1 MGKSLYEEIGGATA
15 VDVAVGAFYRKVLT
29 DPAINH
35 FFDGVDRK
43 TLKAKQNAF
52 LTMVTGGPSAYQG
65 RDMRTA
71 HAHLVRKGLNDTH
84 FDAVVKHLKDTLEE
98 LRVPAGAAAQI
109 LAAAGSLRNDVLGR

>member
-1 MGKSLYEEIGGATA
+1 MAKSLYEEIGGAA
-15 VDVAVGAFYRKVLT
+15 AIDVAVGTLYRKILT

-35 FFDGVDRK
+35 FFDGIDRK
-43 TLKAKQNAF
+43 SLKAKQNAF
-52 LTMVTGGPSAYQG
+52 FAMVTGGPNPYQG
-65 RDMRTA
+65 RDMRQA
-71 HAHLVRKGLNDTH
+71 HAHLVRKGLNDAH